1 MNNPDRNN
9 RGTRTDVDPPS
20 DERRAMQ
27 PDDDPVTGP
36 TAANLLHEEQ
46 GAEDTRLENQGE
58 LVDDDLQGRRGS
70 GIPAVDDVRSD
81 NIDEQTQ
88 ARR

>member
-1 MNNPDRNN
+1 MNHPDRNQH
-9 RGTRTDVDPPS
+9 GTRTDVAPPS
-20 DERRAMQ
+20 EERRAMQ

-46 GAEDTRLENQGE
+46 GAEDARLENQGE
-58 LVDDDLQGRRGS
+58 PVEDDLQGRRGS

>member
-1 MNNPDRNN
+1 MNSNKR
-9 RGTRTDVDPPS
+9 DPQPGS
-20 DERRAMQ
+20 ERRALR

-36 TAANLLHEEQ
+36 TPANLLHEEQ
-46 GAEDTRLENQGE
+46 GAEDERLENQGE
-58 LVDDDLQGRRGS
+58 LVGDDLQGRRGV

-88 ARR
+88 ERR